1 MRVFHALRQFALCV
15 FVVCT
20 AAQGR
25 AQTPAEPVTVFA
37 AASLRNA
44 LEDAAKPFISTSGIA
59 VRFSFAASSALARQ
73 IESGAPA
80 DLFASADVEW
90 MDYLQ
95 RRNLIKSE
103 TRADL
108 LGNRLVFVAA
118 ADSPLRD
125 LAFTSDAIRQAAAG
139 GRIVTG
145 EVTSVPVGRYAKAA
159 LENLGLWSEVQPLL
173 AQVENVRAAL
183 AFVSRG
189 EAPLGILYETDAKA
203 DAKVKVVA
211 VFPPGSYP
219 PIVYPFAVTA
229 NSKANDNSQ
238 RLLTFLQTPQ
248 ARSAFEAQG
257 FTLLPPARGN

>member
-1 MRVFHALRQFALCV
+1 MRVFHGLRQLALCV
-15 FVVCT
+15 FVISI
-20 AAQGR
+20 AAQAR
-25 AQTPAEPVTVFA
+25 AQTLAEPVTVFA
-37 AASLRNA
+37 AASLKNA
-44 LEDAAKPFISTSGIA
+44 LEDAAKPFTNTTGIA

-80 DLFASADVEW
+80 DVFASADVEW

-95 RRNLIKSE
+95 QRTLIKAG
-103 TRADL
+103 TRVEL
-108 LGNRLVFVAA
+108 LGNRLVFIAA

-125 LAFTSDAIRQAAAG
+125 LAFTSGAIRQAAAG

-159 LENLGLWSEVQPLL
+159 LEKLGLWSDVQPLL

-189 EAPLGILYETDAKA
+189 EAPLGIVYETDAKA
-203 DAKVKVVA
+203 DQKVKVVA
-211 VFPPGSYP
+211 VFPPASYP
-219 PIVYPFAVTA
+219 PIVYPFALTA
-229 NSKANDNSQ
+229 NSKANDYAQ
-238 RLLTFLQTPQ
+238 RFLTFLQAPQ

-257 FTLLPPARGN
+257 FTLLPPAPRN